1 MKLKFLIVTGLC
13 FLLAIGYSCKNEK
26 ESCCV
31 ESDSA
36 KACKDTVLKKMVIIA
51 NVTVKADKADAF
63 IEAAK
68 EMIENSNKEPGCK
81 FYQLYQNP
89 YDKTKLV
96 FVEEY
101 TDSNAVNAHFG
112 AEYFKAFGPK
122 ISDMLANPAEIK
134 IITVDDVKI
143 K

>member
-1 MKLKFLIVTGLC
+1 MKLRNLTILLSLLVLIT
-13 FLLAIGYSCKNEK
+13 YSCKNGTSVNAGSK
-26 ESCCV
+26 
-31 ESDSA
+31 DSLIVTA
-36 KACKDTVLKKMVIIA
+36 EPSLKKMMIIA
-51 NVTVKADKADAF
+51 KVNVKPDKAKQF

-81 FYQLYQNP
+81 FYQLYQDP
-89 YDKTKLV
+89 YEAGKMV

-101 TDSNAVNAHFG
+101 VDSNAVNAHFE

-122 ISDMLANPAEIK
+122 IGDLLNGAPEIK
-134 IITVDDVKI
+134 IITVDEEKI

>member
-1 MKLKFLIVTGLC
+1 MKLRNLSLIVCGII
-13 FLLAIGYSCKNEK
+13 LLGYSCKNGNN
-26 ESCCV
+26 EST
-31 ESDSA
+31 ETKDSLIV
-36 KACKDTVLKKMVIIA
+36 TTEPSLKKMMIIA
-51 NVTVKADKADAF
+51 KVNVKPDKAKQF

-81 FYQLYQNP
+81 FYQLYQDP
-89 YDKTKLV
+89 YEAGKMV

-101 TDSNAVNAHFG
+101 VDSNAVNAHFG

-122 ISDMLANPAEIK
+122 ITDLLAGPSEIK
-134 IITVDDVKI
+134 IITVDDEQI